1 MSSPAFHCKRFV
13 INQEGAAHPV
23 GTDSFLLGSWA
34 SIEGVTRALDIGCGT
49 GILSLMLAQRLE
61 AVANQIA
68 QIEAV
73 ELHAG
78 SAACALR
85 NLRASPWLDQVRVY
99 ELPIQQFKAEAA
111 FDLIISNPPFFL
123 EKTIAPDPDRR
134 HARAAVT
141 LTQTEL
147 IQAVLRHLHPKG
159 RFCLILPVNEGRL
172 FYQTAATMGL
182 YLSKKV
188 TVYPRPGKP
197 AERLLLELTRSA
209 GRYQQSELY
218 IYQEGTQYSEDYQR
232 LVADF
237 YKDF

>member
-1 MSSPAFHCKRFV
+1 MSSPAFHCKRFI
-13 INQEGAAHPV
+13 INQEGVAHPV
-23 GTDSFLLGSWA
+23 GTDSFLLGAWA
-34 SIEGVTRALDIGCGT
+34 SIEGVQRALDIGCGT

-61 AVANQIA
+61 AVARKDAI
-68 QIEAV
+68 IDAV

-78 SAACALR
+78 SAACAQR
-85 NLRASPWLDQVRVY
+85 NLRASPWFNRVRVS
-99 ELPIQQFKAEAA
+99 ELPIQEFKAEVP

-141 LTQTEL
+141 LSQTEL
-147 IQAVLRHLHPKG
+147 IQAVLHHLHPNG

-172 FYQTAATMGL
+172 FYQTAATQGL

-197 AERLLLELTRSA
+197 AERLLLEFERSA

-218 IYQEGTQYSEDYQR
+218 IYQEGTHYSKDYR
-232 LVADF
+232 HLVADF